1 MEDHEKLA
9 QILGIRKRREDK
21 ALKKHN
27 QKRQELEE
35 YERELEQE
43 RKKIEQFMQTKTV
56 EIHTMQNRIK
66 TEAVSGLVVEQYVLL
81 KEDAQKKIEDMYK
94 KLDEKSQ
101 AYYPILDKVNEFF
114 KEWDDIKK
122 GRTKLEQII
131 TEKTEEFTFEKDQ
144 EDEKKMFDNFVF
156 RPK

>member
-9 QILGIRKRREDK
+9 QILEIRKRREDK

-66 TEAVSGLVVEQYVLL
+66 TEAVSGLVVEQYLLL
-81 KEDAQKKIEDMYK
+81 KEDAQKKIEGMYK
-94 KLDEKSQ
+94 TLDEKSQ

-122 GRTKLEQII
+122 GRSKLEQII

>member
-9 QILGIRKRREDK
+9 QILEIRKRREDK

-66 TEAVSGLVVEQYVLL
+66 TEAVSGLVVEQYLLL
-81 KEDAQKKIEDMYK
+81 KEDAQKKIENMYK
-94 KLDEKSQ
+94 TLDEKSQ

-122 GRTKLEQII
+122 GRSKLEQII

>member
-9 QILGIRKRREDK
+9 QILEIRKRREDK

-27 QKRQELEE
+27 QKRQELEQ
-35 YERELEQE
+35 YELELEQE

-81 KEDAQKKIEDMYK
+81 KEDAQKKIENMYK
-94 KLDEKSQ
+94 TLDEKSQ